1 MVIAI
6 IRYPKTKSMRF
17 RVLARALLDKYDL
30 DHILPIRIG
39 DLCRKMGIDI
49 YHSKARHIDGTLLT
63 HGDRKIILVSTAL
76 PYERR
81 RFTVAHELGHY
92 VLGHRKV
99 AFSLDSP
106 ESWVVRE
113 EQAAN
118 AFAAELLMPKT
129 ALQAIHYKHDTKQ
142 LAQIF
147 GVSPLAMQIRLEEF
161 GG

>member
-1 MVIAI
+1 MTNNGTR
-6 IRYPKTKSMRF
+6 IRVM
-17 RVLARALLDKYDL
+17 ARTLLGKYGMERM
-30 DHILPIRIG
+30 IPIRLSK
-39 DLCRKMGIDI
+39 LCRKLGIEI
-49 YHSKARHIDGTLLT
+49 CHSKARHIDGTLFI

-92 VLGHRKV
+92 VLGHQA

-106 ESWVVRE
+106 ESWVPRE

-118 AFAAELLMPKT
+118 VFAAELLMPKT
-129 ALQAIHYKHDTKQ
+129 ALQSIHYKHDIKQ

-147 GVSPLAMQIRLEEF
+147 GVSPLAMQIRLEENLNKDTF
-161 GG
+161 IY

>member
-1 MVIAI
+1 MRNNGTR
-6 IRYPKTKSMRF
+6 IRVM
-17 RVLARALLDKYDL
+17 ARTLLSK
-30 DHILPIRIG
+30 HGMERMIPIHLG
-39 DLCRKMGIDI
+39 NLCRSLGIKI
-49 YHSKARHIDGTLLT
+49 CHSEATHIDGTLFIR
-63 HGDRKIILVSTAL
+63 GDRKIILVSTAL

-81 RFTVAHELGHY
+81 RFTIAHELGHY
-92 VLGHRKV
+92 VLGHQA

-106 ESWVVRE
+106 EAWTPWE

-129 ALQAIHYKHDTKQ
+129 ALQSIRHQHDTRQ

>member
-1 MVIAI
+1 M
-6 IRYPKTKSMRF
+6 SNN
-17 RVLARALLDKYDL
+17 
-30 DHILPIRIG
+30 PIRIQVMARTLLERYG
-39 DLCRKMGIDI
+39 LERTIPIRLSALCRRLGIEI
-49 YHSKARHIDGTLLT
+49 CHSKARHIDGTLLT

-147 GVSPLAMQIRLEEF
+147 GVSPLAMQIRLANTRRLES
-161 GG
+161 